1 MGQHIRR
8 ELAQYL
14 DSASAEAYLTAVRRG
29 QISEETTQL
38 DLWEAIT
45 EEVDEFG
52 TSKPAVVDPK
62 TSIANCNP
70 EQYEKIFKNTTGDE
84 LADLIIASMS
94 TAYKMGIPV
103 GQYVVAKLNYNNTR
117 D

>member
-1 MGQHIRR
+1 MAQHIRR
-8 ELAQYL
+8 ELGQYI

-29 QISEETTQL
+29 QITEETTQL
-38 DLWEAIT
+38 DLWEHIS

-52 TSKPAVVDPK
+52 ASKPAVVDPK
-62 TSIANCNP
+62 TAISNCTP
-70 EQYEKIFKNTTGDE
+70 EQYENAFKNTTGDE
-84 LADLIIASMS
+84 LADVIISAMS

-117 D
+117 E